1 MTTPKTL
8 APLQELASFA
18 LAAVMTAGVLLSL
31 GAQAD
36 TQHAD
41 ALAAAQGSSQHLCAA
56 PQRSDRG

>member
-8 APLQELASFA
+8 APLQQLASFA

-41 ALAAAQGSSQHLCAA
+41 ALAAAQGSSQYLCAA

>member
-8 APLQELASFA
+8 APLQQLASFA

-36 TQHAD
+36 TQQAD

>member
-1 MTTPKTL
+1 
-8 APLQELASFA
+8 
-18 LAAVMTAGVLLSL
+18 VLLSL

>member
-8 APLQELASFA
+8 APLQQLASFA

>member
-8 APLQELASFA
+8 APLQQLASFA
-18 LAAVMTAGVLLSL
+18 LAAVMTAGGLLSL